1 MPTTIQDFV
10 LQAPGA
16 GGANEKLS
24 GNLIDDNQ
32 SARPDASNLPLLNV
46 HTNEI
51 GEIVQRNGYTVYS
64 GPLTTTNSIGG
75 MFQYRKF
82 NGNEFELAIGD
93 NGTNKH
99 IWDISTPASPVD
111 VIGGVTFTSDTRF
124 TFASVADKLIVTSD
138 DNDSPI
144 TWSGTGNFS
153 YIPAFV
159 QNCYLFLASSISV
172 APAVGDTYSNNSVTY
187 TVIQVVGLNI
197 YATGSGA
204 PQSSGNL
211 TRVSGSGD
219 STIAYSSNSA
229 ISAISKPKFCM
240 EFNNYAFYA
249 STSDNPE
256 RTYWSNLFDPFTV
269 TATDFQKNNDAVTG
283 IGKSQD
289 NLFIFTRRGITL
301 CKYTGDSLFPFTFDN
316 LDTTIGTLSPHSII
330 SAIGT
335 IFWVGNDNHVYRMNG
350 YNPERVTETIP
361 TTISEMNSNAINKC
375 VAIEHR
381 ELRQIWFFYPKES
394 GTTNNFVVVY
404 DYLNNQIFMY
414 DNIDA
419 NAVANFQS
427 SSGAVLTY
435 FGDRTGRVYIT
446 NVGNTDYLEGTST
459 AIQSF
464 KYTKMF
470 NWGDP
475 GKAKRLRRVRATVNA
490 QDSCLS
496 TIEVSGDFGSSGGE
510 VLSLNH
516 QTAFTTIGEFII
528 GTSILGGATSV
539 KVDNDAATTARYLQF
554 KCVHSQNEV
563 PYKIR
568 DLVFSFQQY
577 DGGNR

>member
-1 MPTTIQDFV
+1 MPLAIQDFV

-64 GPLTTTNSIGG
+64 GALTTTTSIGG

-82 NGNEFELAIGD
+82 NGNEFELALGD
-93 NGTNKH
+93 NGSVRH
-99 IWDISTPASPVD
+99 IWDISTPLVPVD
-111 VIGGVTFTSDTRF
+111 VIGASTFTFDTRF
-124 TFASVADKLIVTSD
+124 SFAIVADKLLITTD
-138 DNDSPI
+138 DNDTPLR
-144 TWSGTGNFS
+144 WDGTGNVIS
-153 YIPAFV
+153 LAGSPPAGRYV
-159 QNCYLFLASSISV
+159 
-172 APAVGDTYSNNSVTY
+172 
-187 TVIQVVGLNI
+187 
-197 YATGSGA
+197 
-204 PQSSGNL
+204 
-211 TRVSGSGD
+211 
-219 STIAYSSNSA
+219 
-229 ISAISKPKFCM
+229 M
-240 EFNNYAFYA
+240 EFNNYAFIA
-249 STSDNPE
+249 NTVANPE
-256 RTYWSNLFDPFTV
+256 RTYWSNLFDPETW
-269 TATDFQKNNDAVTG
+269 TATDFHRSNDAVTG
-283 IGKSQD
+283 LGRSQD

-301 CKYTGDSLFPFTFDN
+301 CKYTGDSLLPFTFDG
-316 LDTTIGTLSPHSII
+316 LDTTIGTLAPHSII

-335 IFWVGNDNHVYRMNG
+335 IFWVGNDNHVYKMNG
-350 YNPERVTETIP
+350 YTPERVTEKIP
-361 TTISEMNSNAINKC
+361 ITISEMNSNAISKC

-381 ELRQIWFFYPKES
+381 ELRQIWFFYPKDA
-394 GTTNNFVVVY
+394 GTSNNFVVVY
-404 DYLNNQIFMY
+404 DYLNDQIFMY

-446 NVGNTDYLEGTST
+446 NVGNTDYLAGTST

-464 KYTKMF
+464 KYSKMF